1 MILYIGNILSSKG
14 MNPSPVELIRNEIYK
29 SSKIKMIV
37 ASDKKNRIL
46 RFLHMNYVYWGN
58 YKRVSLM
65 FIDVYST
72 QAFYFTFYFALI
84 SKILSLKYIPIIH
97 GGNIDSRIKK
107 SKYMTE
113 FVFKNA
119 DINISP
125 SRYIYNIFKNNNFE
139 VIYIPNCINF
149 SFYNFKKRKKIRP
162 RIIWLR
168 SFHEIYNPKMAI
180 NVFKIISTFYD
191 NTKLTMI
198 GPDKDGSLNYCQKLS
213 KKYNIDHKIDFLGY
227 LNKTEW
233 IKVANDHDIF
243 INTST
248 IDNLPVSIIEMM
260 ALGLPVVSTDVGGIP
275 FILKHRKNSLL
286 VKNNDEEDMA
296 YQIKFLID
304 KPLFAGE
311 ISAKAFEDS
320 KNFSTSLVIPEWSKI
335 IKHYS

>member
-72 QAFYFTFYFALI
+72 QAFYFTFYFALM
-84 SKILSLKYIPIIH
+84 SKIFSLKYIPIIH

-139 VIYIPNCINF
+139 VTYIPNCINF
-149 SFYNFKKRKKIRP
+149 SFYNFKERKKIRP

-168 SFHEIYNPKMAI
+168 SFHEIYNPQMAI
-180 NVFKIISTFYD
+180 NVFKIISTCYD

-198 GPDKDGSLNYCQKLS
+198 GPDKDGHLNHCQELS

-227 LNKTEW
+227 LDKTKW
-233 IKVANDHDIF
+233 IKVAKDHDIF

-260 ALGLPVVSTDVGGIP
+260 ALGLPIVSTDVGGIP
-275 FILKHRKNSLL
+275 FILTHRKNSLL

-296 YQIKFLID
+296 HQIKFLINN
-304 KPLFAGE
+304 PLFAAK
-311 ISAKAFEDS
+311 ISARAFEDS
-320 KNFSTSLVIPEWSKI
+320 KNFSTDLVVPEWSKI